1 MLSHKSNNGQNV
13 VVDLHGWTQQLIGDP
28 TLRNYYRTQFSE
40 NTDTATYGKGYL
52 INWARA
58 NIGAKAALIEL
69 PRNNYSNTDVINNN
83 IANRYIEATLS
94 MLRGI

>member
-1 MLSHKSNNGQNV
+1 MLAHRSTTGQNV

-28 TLRNYYRTQFSE
+28 ILRNYYRTQFPE

-52 INWARA
+52 INWART
-58 NIGAKAALIEL
+58 NIGARAALIEL
-69 PRNNYSNTDVINNN
+69 PRNNYSDADVRNHNLV
-83 IANRYIEATLS
+83 NRYIEATLS